1 MTQRL
6 LALLVTLL
14 VVAAGFGA
22 GVIYERQRP
31 VPPPPGFF
39 LGEFGGGT
47 RPGQAGGPI
56 NRAQLA
62 AELSRLGPDI
72 ETFRA
77 RAMEIDAEFDRDL
90 ELMLTPEQRV
100 SHDEWLKRREADRQG
115 SRSAA
120 ESSAPL
126 TDDQIA
132 QLLQRPMHALLATIV
147 LPMRLDQ
154 LNHDLKFD
162 PVQRAKVRDLL
173 RVRREKFLELID
185 SSPPPSVM
193 LSRLAPMAQ
202 RLGRG
207 APPPAKQH

>member
-14 VVAAGFGA
+14 VVAVGFGA
-22 GVIYERQRP
+22 GVVYERQRP

-39 LGEFGGGT
+39 LGEFG
-47 RPGQAGGPI
+47 AGGRTGQPGDPI

-62 AELSRLGPDI
+62 AELAKLRPDI
-72 ETFRA
+72 ETFRT
-77 RAMEIDAEFDRDL
+77 RAMAIENEFDRDL
-90 ELMLTPEQRV
+90 EPILTPAQRL
-100 SHDEWLKRREADRQG
+100 SHAEWLRRREAERQG

-120 ESSAPL
+120 AEITPL

-154 LNHDLKFD
+154 LNRDLKFD
-162 PVQRAKVRDLL
+162 EGQRSKVRDLL

-202 RLGRG
+202 RLGRVE
-207 APPPAKQH
+207 AASAKEH